1 MATESGGGVMMS
13 KDPVIC
19 AECDYQGKIIDGY
32 ITCEKTKKKCNS
44 SKPKWCPLTKGKNY
58 D

>member
-1 MATESGGGVMMS
+1 MS

-32 ITCEKTKKKCNS
+32 ITCEKTKKKCES
-44 SKPKWCPLTKGKNY
+44 SKPKWCPLKKEDRYKCHTKNKL
-58 D
+58 

>member
-1 MATESGGGVMMS
+1 MAAESGGGVIMS

-32 ITCEKTKKKCNS
+32 ITCEKTKKKNVIVLS
-44 SKPKWCPLTKGKNY
+44 LNGAR
-58 D
+58 

>member
-1 MATESGGGVMMS
+1 MS

-32 ITCEKTKKKCNS
+32 ITCEKTKKNIYIDY
-44 SKPKWCPLTKGKNY
+44 LITKTF
-58 D
+58 